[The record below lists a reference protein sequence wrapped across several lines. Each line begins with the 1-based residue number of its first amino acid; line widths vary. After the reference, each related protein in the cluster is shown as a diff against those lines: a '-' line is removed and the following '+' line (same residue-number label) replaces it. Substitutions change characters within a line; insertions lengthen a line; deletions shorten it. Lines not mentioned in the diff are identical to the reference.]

1 MMRHPAL
8 LLILLPPLASLS
20 GCGQKGNLYMEG
32 HEPRSQMGAVK
43 AQQRRDAL
51 EAKKQAEETLKS
63 PSKVPE
69 AVSKPKA
76 AAPAQSP
83 PPSNGQP
90 KPYEEGSTPNPA
102 KRWVSPDQKTPDLEP
117 SAPN

>member
-51 EAKKQAEETLKS
+51 EAKKQAEETLKTQ
-63 PSKVPE
+63 
-69 AVSKPKA
+69 PKA

-83 PPSNGQP
+83 PPSNVQP